1 MECWPNPNSILF
13 LLLFSLSIFGGCS
26 NDSQLKADNRSP
38 SVPPTLEQRREAIEQ
53 RTLKVTPESL
63 ERKQRSISILKA
75 ENVKF
80 IEHLP
85 VIETE
90 SESKRRTT
98 EEVAQRAIALAIV
111 AVKGEG
117 IEQQI
122 IDKLV
127 KDYSAESLFTP
138 KEKAFIRNPNP
149 SLQERAQ
156 FSWRYEAYWLMLW
169 SLGYVNTL
177 KRPDSIC
184 DVPKAVAFLRDNGR
198 DGFIKKA
205 RLRSQKEILD
215 AADLIYRYHW
225 AMTDARINSKDK
237 PAGLDPG
244 VVLERHYALNWLI
257 GYMGQEWDDISTD
270 T

>member
-1 MECWPNPNSILF
+1 MKCWLNRNSM
-13 LLLFSLSIFGGCS
+13 LLLLLISFPILGGCS
-26 NDSQLKADNRSP
+26 SDSQLKADNSP
-38 SVPPTLEQRREAIEQ
+38 QSLSPTLEQRREVIEQ
-53 RTLKVTPESL
+53 RAIKGNPESL
-63 ERKQRSISILKA
+63 GRKQRSIATLKS
-75 ENVKF
+75 EKVKF

-90 SESKRRTT
+90 AESKRRTT

-117 IEQQI
+117 IEQSI

-127 KDYSAESLFTP
+127 KDYNAESLFTP
-138 KEKAFIRNPNP
+138 LEEAFISNPNP
-149 SLQERAQ
+149 SLQERTQ
-156 FSWRYEAYWLMLW
+156 FSWRYEGYWVMLW
-169 SLGYVNTL
+169 ALGYVNTL

-184 DVPKAVAFLRDNGR
+184 DVQKAIAFLRNYGSKE
-198 DGFIKKA
+198 FIKKA
-205 RLRSQKEILD
+205 RLRSQQEILD

-225 AMTDARINSKDK
+225 AVTDARINDKDK
-237 PAGLDPG
+237 HAGLDPG